1 MTQDT
6 RDKLIEAV
14 ASVRANL
21 ESADRVAPDG
31 AIVVVEDREALR
43 TIINA
48 LPDEPPQEMIEAG
61 AISLFCGEDDKAFAH
76 DWDMIPN
83 ERKRQYRLRAAHCYK
98 AISTLYKGAR

>member
-48 LPDEPPQEMIEAG
+48 LPDEEMVARALAEADG
-61 AISLFCGEDDKAFAH
+61 CR
-76 DWDMIPN
+76 DWDALCPVGFFAQP
-83 ERKRQYRLRAAHCYK
+83 RFTGKDYWFTQARA
-98 AISTLYKGAR
+98 AISTLCVGGK

>member
-48 LPDEPPQEMIEAG
+48 LP
-61 AISLFCGEDDKAFAH
+61 GED
-76 DWDMIPN
+76 
-83 ERKRQYRLRAAHCYK
+83 RLVEAIRTALCGLSQMEEMRIRA
-98 AISTLYKGAR
+98 AISTLCVGGK

>member
-48 LPDEPPQEMIEAG
+48 LPDEEMVARALAEADG
-61 AISLFCGEDDKAFAH
+61 IREWDKLNKAGFAGSPRFVNK
-76 DWDMIPN
+76 DYWFT
-83 ERKRQYRLRAAHCYK
+83 QARA
-98 AISTLYKGAR
+98 AISTLYKGVK